1 MITPTELYYSKD
13 HIWVKVE
20 DNRIRLGITDF
31 AQTTLGEIVFLD
43 LPEEGN
49 SLTINNSF
57 GDVESIKTTSELIA
71 PFNGQILKVNTELE
85 DSPEYVNE
93 SPYDQGSMLEVRM
106 DNVDDIQHLMSAKE
120 YKDYVHEKNWR
131 ES

>member
-13 HIWVKVE
+13 HIWIKVE
-20 DNRIRLGITDF
+20 DNRVRLGITDF

-93 SPYDQGSMLEVRM
+93 SPYDQGWMLEVQM
-106 DNVDDIQHLMSAKE
+106 DNVDDIQHLMRAKE
-120 YKDYVHEKNWR
+120 YEDYVQEEN
-131 ES
+131 

>member
-20 DNRIRLGITDF
+20 DNRIRLGITDY

-49 SLTINNSF
+49 SLTLENSF

-71 PFNGQILKVNTELE
+71 PFNGQILKVNTDLE

-93 SPYDQGSMLEVRM
+93 TPYNQGWILEVQM
-106 DNVDDIQHLMSAKE
+106 DNVDDIQNLMSAKE
-120 YKDYVHEKNWR
+120 YEEYVQEEN
-131 ES
+131 

>member
-13 HIWVKVE
+13 HIWIKVE
-20 DNRIRLGITDF
+20 DNRVRLGITGF

-57 GDVESIKTTSELIA
+57 GDVGFIETTPNL
-71 PFNGQILKVNTELE
+71 
-85 DSPEYVNE
+85 
-93 SPYDQGSMLEVRM
+93 
-106 DNVDDIQHLMSAKE
+106 
-120 YKDYVHEKNWR
+120 
-131 ES
+131 

>member
-13 HIWVKVE
+13 HIWIKVE
-20 DNRIRLGITDF
+20 DNRVRLGITDY
-31 AQTTLGEIVFLD
+31 AQITLGEIVFLD

-93 SPYDQGSMLEVRM
+93 SPYDQGWMLEVQM
-106 DNVDDIQHLMSAKE
+106 DNVDDIQHLMRAKE
-120 YKDYVHEKNWR
+120 YEDYVQEEN
-131 ES
+131 

>member
-20 DNRIRLGITDF
+20 DNRVRLGITDY

-57 GDVESIKTTSELIA
+57 DDVESIKTTPNLSHHLIVK
-71 PFNGQILKVNTELE
+71 F
-85 DSPEYVNE
+85 
-93 SPYDQGSMLEVRM
+93 
-106 DNVDDIQHLMSAKE
+106 
-120 YKDYVHEKNWR
+120 
-131 ES
+131 

>member
-13 HIWVKVE
+13 HVWVKVE
-20 DNRIRLGITDF
+20 DNRVRLGITDY

-57 GDVESIKTTSELIA
+57 DG
-71 PFNGQILKVNTELE
+71 
-85 DSPEYVNE
+85 
-93 SPYDQGSMLEVRM
+93 
-106 DNVDDIQHLMSAKE
+106 
-120 YKDYVHEKNWR
+120 VH
-131 ES
+131 